1 MATLTGNSIASTY
14 TGLLSVS
21 GAVGADTVEA
31 VTDGAGTSTSLSLSQ
46 QRATITLGSG
56 AGDDFIVDGT
66 TLVVEGDNNRVG
78 IGTDSPARQL
88 HVHGGSGQGE
98 IHLTGTSTGV
108 ALTDGS
114 TITTSGLDL
123 LILNRENGDTKFYN
137 NGSVNMTIDSAG
149 DVGIGT
155 DSPGDILSTKGGYVT
170 INGTSDNSGL
180 FFSETTDVSQSR
192 VGGTGLY
199 GLAIDHLSS
208 ANRLDIKGIVDSVEN
223 HIMTIQRDGNVG
235 IGDTSPSYQLELS
248 TNSAAKPTSTLW
260 TVPSDERLKDDIVLA
275 DLDKCYDIIQ
285 NLPLKRFKWKEDVYT
300 NDQTDDRSVLGWIA
314 QDVQSV
320 FPKSVKEN
328 NFRGVS
334 NNDAIQSIEAQ
345 DAVEW
350 LDKPSEDNTKDEIK
364 AWMDSNSLAY
374 NSGDTKT
381 DLIAKIPELKQEAIE
396 SVVGVDETYKLEIED
411 CLSIDADQIF
421 RAMFGAIQKLQAKV
435 EALESK

>member
-66 TLVVEGDNNRVG
+66 TLVVEGDTNRVG
-78 IGTDSPARQL
+78 IGTTSPAYLL
-88 HVHGGSGQGE
+88 HLQASTDTDLN
-98 IHLTGTSTGV
+98 IISGTSSG
-108 ALTDGS
+108 DFGS
-114 TITTSGLDL
+114 
-123 LILNRENGDTKFYN
+123 ILFGDTDYPAEGRITYQNFDN
-137 NGSVNMTIDSAG
+137 AMRFWTSRTQAMM
-149 DVGIGT
+149 
-155 DSPGDILSTKGGYVT
+155 
-170 INGTSDNSGL
+170 IN
-180 FFSETTDVSQSR
+180 
-192 VGGTGLY
+192 
-199 GLAIDHLSS
+199 SS
-208 ANRLDIKGIVDSVEN
+208 
-223 HIMTIQRDGNVG
+223 GNVG
-235 IGDTSPSYQLELS
+235 IGTASPSYQLELS

>member
-1 MATLTGNSIASTY
+1 MSTLNGKSVASTY
-14 TGLLSVS
+14 DQVVKRQDSYSATGNQIEIMDDSGVIKTTPLYLDSVNS
-21 GAVGADTVEA
+21 
-31 VTDGAGTSTSLSLSQ
+31 
-46 QRATITLGSG
+46 
-56 AGDDFIVDGT
+56 
-66 TLVVEGDNNRVG
+66 RVG
-78 IGTDSPARQL
+78 IGTAGPEEVFEVKIPSGVVNIGNLTADSITF
-88 HVHGGSGQGE
+88 GNNTSSGVIPGIYGKSE
-98 IHLTGTSTGV
+98 
-108 ALTDGS
+108 TDNK
-114 TITTSGLDL
+114 SGLQIHAATSDT
-123 LILNRENGDTKFYN
+123 NSQPDMVFAVREDDGTAFSTLTTEAFQFTTYSTNL
-137 NGSVNMTIDSAG
+137 MTI
-149 DVGIGT
+149 
-155 DSPGDILSTKGGYVT
+155 LR
-170 INGTSDNSGL
+170 N
-180 FFSETTDVSQSR
+180 
-192 VGGTGLY
+192 
-199 GLAIDHLSS
+199 
-208 ANRLDIKGIVDSVEN
+208 
-223 HIMTIQRDGNVG
+223 GNVG

>member
-1 MATLTGNSIASTY
+1 MSTLNGKSVASTY
-14 TGLLSVS
+14 DQVVKRQDSYSATGNQIEIMDDSGVIKTTPLYLDSVNS
-21 GAVGADTVEA
+21 
-31 VTDGAGTSTSLSLSQ
+31 
-46 QRATITLGSG
+46 
-56 AGDDFIVDGT
+56 
-66 TLVVEGDNNRVG
+66 RVG
-78 IGTDSPARQL
+78 IGTASPAGK
-88 HVHGGSGQGE
+88 VS
-98 IHLTGTSTGV
+98 V
-108 ALTDGS
+108 VTDS
-114 TITTSGLDL
+114 DTSGATTAYDSKYFTVGEGGTTGGNVYISYDQTDDIGYIGVLSPSVAWGDL
-123 LILNRENGDTKFYN
+123 VL
-137 NGSVNMTIDSAG
+137 
-149 DVGIGT
+149 
-155 DSPGDILSTKGGYVT
+155 
-170 INGTSDNSGL
+170 
-180 FFSETTDVSQSR
+180 Q
-192 VGGTGLY
+192 VGG
-199 GLAIDHLSS
+199 
-208 ANRLDIKGIVDSVEN
+208 
-223 HIMTIQRDGNVG
+223 GNVG
-235 IGDTSPSYQLELS
+235 IGDASPSYQLELS

>member
-1 MATLTGNSIASTY
+1 MSTLNGKSVASTY
-14 TGLLSVS
+14 DQVVKRQDSYSATGNQIEIMDDSGVIKTTPLYLDSVNS
-21 GAVGADTVEA
+21 
-31 VTDGAGTSTSLSLSQ
+31 
-46 QRATITLGSG
+46 
-56 AGDDFIVDGT
+56 
-66 TLVVEGDNNRVG
+66 RVG
-78 IGTDSPARQL
+78 IGTTSPSSLL
-88 HVHGGSGQGE
+88 HIQ
-98 IHLTGTSTGV
+98 STGDTVLRV
-108 ALTDGS
+108 AGLGVRTDTNTPSARIMLDGKLS
-114 TITTSGLDL
+114 SG
-123 LILNRENGDTKFYN
+123 NASSGDTPAFILVAGTDAA
-137 NGSVNMTIDSAG
+137 GSDGNLTQIEFETTTATAG
-149 DVGIGT
+149 AVESSVIFNTVQGAAIGT
-155 DSPGDILSTKGGYVT
+155 
-170 INGTSDNSGL
+170 
-180 FFSETTDVSQSR
+180 
-192 VGGTGLY
+192 
-199 GLAIDHLSS
+199 
-208 ANRLDIKGIVDSVEN
+208 
-223 HIMTIQRDGNVG
+223 MTEAMRIEGGNVG
-235 IGDTSPSYQLELS
+235 IGDDSPSYQLELS

>member
-1 MATLTGNSIASTY
+1 MDDSGVIKTTPLYLDSVNS
-14 TGLLSVS
+14 
-21 GAVGADTVEA
+21 
-31 VTDGAGTSTSLSLSQ
+31 
-46 QRATITLGSG
+46 
-56 AGDDFIVDGT
+56 
-66 TLVVEGDNNRVG
+66 RVG
-78 IGTDSPARQL
+78 IGTASPSEELEVSGVDNINIKSNSTGAGSDTGFHMANDAQQWEMFIRGGLAGDSHDALDFYDR
-88 HVHGGSGQGE
+88 
-98 IHLTGTSTGV
+98 TGTKSVLT
-108 ALTDGS
+108 LQTDG
-114 TITTSGLDL
+114 
-123 LILNRENGDTKFYN
+123 N
-137 NGSVNMTIDSAG
+137 
-149 DVGIGT
+149 VGIGT
-155 DSPGDILSTKGGYVT
+155 ASPVSNLDVTDASGGVLSLSRDDTVVYTTNVFGRIQATG
-170 INGTSDNSGL
+170 NDNSWSGSTIAGSISIMADGDNHPVEDTHPKSYMS
-180 FFSETTDVSQSR
+180 FKTAN
-192 VGGTGLY
+192 G
-199 GLAIDHLSS
+199 SS
-208 ANRLDIKGIVDSVEN
+208 AETERMRIDSS
-223 HIMTIQRDGNVG
+223 GYVG